1 MMTVEQAYN
10 NYLQILGDSNA
21 SIEKLEQAYNLWVTL
36 SNARDGRSY

>member
-10 NYLQILGDSNA
+10 NYLKILGDSNA
-21 SIEKLEQAYNLWVTL
+21 SLEELEKAYNWWVIL